1 MEGIQIA
8 WRALHEKIAERRVVI
23 SPGVQ
28 QNLTSITKV
37 VLLKREA
44 LVCGLH
50 L

>member
-8 WRALHEKIAERRVVI
+8 WRALHEKIAEHRVVI
-23 SPGVQ
+23 SLSVQ

-37 VLLKREA
+37 VLLKREV
-44 LVCGLH
+44 LVWGLQ